1 METPEVL
8 PDPIV
13 IAPSCLA
20 RWQRRTAH
28 ASIIAYSMCTHGQGA
43 ELQKD
48 EGGRWLAVLS
58 LRDSGTCSQDR
69 CTSGKGAP
77 LRAWVIFIPTAVFV
91 IYKQVQAGNAIMQP
105 FLYWIWFYIV

>member
-58 LRDSGTCSQDR
+58 CETAALAPKIDVLAL
-69 CTSGKGAP
+69 GAMQMQ
-77 LRAWVIFIPTAVFV
+77 VFLLSV
-91 IYKQVQAGNAIMQP
+91 KKKEKSK
-105 FLYWIWFYIV
+105 